1 MMFDKYPHTEL
12 QDLNLDW
19 ILAQVKGFKADLG
32 TLQTQFNT
40 MSIDFASIQSQF
52 ANLSD
57 QVNNLMQTMQDE
69 IERYCDSVI
78 PGKVDAA
85 VAPYIV
91 QLQDALAEVEALKN
105 MITGVYDEINRLRAY
120 SDQGDTNLKN
130 DYMTRIAVLEYDML
144 LQIARVNARI
154 DNIEFELPD
163 IYNIVKGYE
172 TNIAYAIYDVYDAC
186 RYFALTALQYDLK
199 GLTASEFDALNYGAL
214 DLDINGYKLLYPPTK
229 CLNPLTGVAADIC
242 AILQDLALFA
252 SARTWTALLWDST
265 WERDADTIDALD
277 ITAFNFDYT
286 DDAAPI

>member
-1 MMFDKYPHTEL
+1 MTFDKYPHTEL

-32 TLQTQFNT
+32 ALQTQFDT
-40 MSIDFASIQSQF
+40 MSVDFASIQSQF
-52 ANLSD
+52 AILSD

-91 QLQDALAEVEALKN
+91 QLQDALAEVEALKT

-130 DYMTRIAVLEYDML
+130 DYMTRIAVLEYEML
-144 LQIARVNARI
+144 LQITRVNARI

-229 CLNPLTGVAADIC
+229 CLNPLTGVAAVIC
-242 AILQDLALFA
+242 SILQDLALFA

>member
-1 MMFDKYPHTEL
+1 MTFDKYPHTEL

-105 MITGVYDEINRLRAY
+105 KDFLLAPPRKECLSVLMGNNTAQRSRFFQIQTHLRSYGSSPVSPAL
-120 SDQGDTNLKN
+120 S
-130 DYMTRIAVLEYDML
+130 
-144 LQIARVNARI
+144 
-154 DNIEFELPD
+154 LP
-163 IYNIVKGYE
+163 
-172 TNIAYAIYDVYDAC
+172 
-186 RYFALTALQYDLK
+186 
-199 GLTASEFDALNYGAL
+199 
-214 DLDINGYKLLYPPTK
+214 
-229 CLNPLTGVAADIC
+229 
-242 AILQDLALFA
+242 
-252 SARTWTALLWDST
+252 
-265 WERDADTIDALD
+265 
-277 ITAFNFDYT
+277 
-286 DDAAPI
+286 APGSFR